1 MNAKKLCIQHITPL
15 SFGEGLGERLSPS
28 YREGLG
34 ERLLGKALLLPMLFL
49 PLSLSAQHLS
59 TESAAID
66 CGQVLFGHPVTAV
79 YEMRNSG
86 NQPLTI
92 KDVRTSCGC
101 TTVDWPSTAIAAGK
115 NFQITVRYDAQT
127 MGHFD
132 KQIGIESNAADTMM
146 VLSLHGVVVPSL
158 ATFVGKYDYKI
169 DDLRLD
175 HNDVEFDDVNR
186 GDKPVQ
192 QIHIINK
199 GEQTLQPVVMHLP
212 SYLKASVSPT
222 QLAPGHSGVVTLMLD
237 SRAIRDFG
245 LTQSSIYLG
254 MFPGDKVAPEK
265 EISVSAV
272 ILPDFDHLTDAQRA
286 NAPKMILSA
295 EKIDLGHFDGKDK
308 KKGVL
313 EITNTGKS
321 TLKVR
326 SLQMFTTGLEVSL
339 NKTQIEPGKTAKLKV
354 TAYAKQLRKAR
365 SKPRILMITNDPN
378 QTKVILNVNVE

>member
-1 MNAKKLCIQHITPL
+1 
-15 SFGEGLGERLSPS
+15 
-28 YREGLG
+28 
-34 ERLLGKALLLPMLFL
+34 
-49 PLSLSAQHLS
+49 
-59 TESAAID
+59 
-66 CGQVLFGHPVTAV
+66 VLFGHPVTAV

-101 TTVDWPSTAIAAGK
+101 TTVDWPATAIAAGK

-127 MGHFD
+127 MGHFN

-169 DDLRLD
+169 GDLRLD
-175 HNDVEFDDVNR
+175 HNDVNR

>member
-1 MNAKKLCIQHITPL
+1 M
-15 SFGEGLGERLSPS
+15 
-28 YREGLG
+28 
-34 ERLLGKALLLPMLFL
+34 
-49 PLSLSAQHLS
+49 
-59 TESAAID
+59 
-66 CGQVLFGHPVTAV
+66 
-79 YEMRNSG
+79 
-86 NQPLTI
+86 
-92 KDVRTSCGC
+92 
-101 TTVDWPSTAIAAGK
+101 
-115 NFQITVRYDAQT
+115 RYDAQT

-169 DDLRLD
+169 GALHLD
-175 HNDVEFDDVNR
+175 RNDVEFDDVNR

-237 SRAIRDFG
+237 SRAIRNFG

-254 MFPGDKVAPEK
+254 MFPGDKVSPEK
-265 EISVSAV
+265 EISISAV
-272 ILPDFDHLTDAQRA
+272 ILPDFDHLTEAQRA
-286 NAPKMILSA
+286 NAPKMVLSA
-295 EKIDLGHFDGKDK
+295 EKIDLGRFDGKDK

-313 EITNTGKS
+313 EITNAGKR
-321 TLKVR
+321 TLNVR

-339 NKTQIEPGKTAKLKV
+339 NKTQIEPGETAKLKV
-354 TAYAKQLRKAR
+354 TAYAKQLRSAR

>member
-1 MNAKKLCIQHITPL
+1 
-15 SFGEGLGERLSPS
+15 
-28 YREGLG
+28 
-34 ERLLGKALLLPMLFL
+34 
-49 PLSLSAQHLS
+49 
-59 TESAAID
+59 
-66 CGQVLFGHPVTAV
+66 
-79 YEMRNSG
+79 
-86 NQPLTI
+86 
-92 KDVRTSCGC
+92 
-101 TTVDWPSTAIAAGK
+101 
-115 NFQITVRYDAQT
+115 
-127 MGHFD
+127 
-132 KQIGIESNAADTMM
+132 
-146 VLSLHGVVVPSL
+146 
-158 ATFVGKYDYKI
+158 
-169 DDLRLD
+169 
-175 HNDVEFDDVNR
+175 
-186 GDKPVQ
+186 
-192 QIHIINK
+192 
-199 GEQTLQPVVMHLP
+199 
-212 SYLKASVSPT
+212 
-222 QLAPGHSGVVTLMLD
+222 
-237 SRAIRDFG
+237 
-245 LTQSSIYLG
+245 

-313 EITNTGKS
+313 EITNAGKR

>member
-1 MNAKKLCIQHITPL
+1 MNAKKLFIQHITPL
-15 SFGEGLGERLSPS
+15 SFGEVRL
-28 YREGLG
+28 

-59 TESAAID
+59 TESADID

-86 NQPLTI
+86 NLPLTI
-92 KDVRTSCGC
+92 RAVRTSCGC
-101 TTVDWPSTAIAAGK
+101 TTVDWPATAIAAGK

-132 KQIGIESNAADTMM
+132 KQIGIESNAADTTM

-158 ATFVGKYDYKI
+158 ATFVGTYDYQI
-169 DDLRLD
+169 GDLRLD
-175 HNDVEFDDVNR
+175 RNNVEFDDVNR
-186 GDKPVQ
+186 GDKPIQ

-199 GEQTLQPVVMHLP
+199 GKQTLQPVVMHLP
-212 SYLKASVSPT
+212 SYLKAEVKPT

-254 MFPGDKVAPEK
+254 MFPG

-286 NAPKMILSA
+286 NAPKMVLSD
-295 EKIDLGHFDGKDK
+295 EKIDLGRFDGKDK

-326 SLQMFTTGLEVSL
+326 SLQMFTTGLEVAL
-339 NKTQIEPGKTAKLKV
+339 NKTQIEPGETAKLKV
-354 TAYAKQLRKAR
+354 TAYAKQLRTAR

>member
-1 MNAKKLCIQHITPL
+1 MNAKKLFIQHITPL

-34 ERLLGKALLLPMLFL
+34 VRLLGKALLLPTLFL
-49 PLSLSAQHLS
+49 PLSLSAQRLS

-101 TTVDWPSTAIAAGK
+101 TTVDWPSTAIATGK

-127 MGHFD
+127 MGHFN

-169 DDLRLD
+169 GDLRLD

-245 LTQSSIYLG
+245 LTPRLRSPHRCPARQC
-254 MFPGDKVAPEK
+254 A
-265 EISVSAV
+265 
-272 ILPDFDHLTDAQRA
+272 
-286 NAPKMILSA
+286 
-295 EKIDLGHFDGKDK
+295 KDD
-308 KKGVL
+308 
-313 EITNTGKS
+313 S
-321 TLKVR
+321 
-326 SLQMFTTGLEVSL
+326 QC
-339 NKTQIEPGKTAKLKV
+339 
-354 TAYAKQLRKAR
+354 
-365 SKPRILMITNDPN
+365 
-378 QTKVILNVNVE
+378 

>member
-1 MNAKKLCIQHITPL
+1 MRYILFFVFLAM
-15 SFGEGLGERLSPS
+15 SM
-28 YREGLG
+28 
-34 ERLLGKALLLPMLFL
+34 LPA
-49 PLSLSAQHLS
+49 SAQKLIIEK
-59 TESAAID
+59 TTID
-66 CGQVLFGHPVTAV
+66 VGRTGYQQPITAV
-79 YEMRNSG
+79 FEFRVKGSKRVK
-86 NQPLTI
+86 I
-92 KDVRTSCGC
+92 REVRPDCSC
-101 TTVDWPSTAIAAGK
+101 TTVEYPKTEQGDKFTIRM
-115 NFQITVRYDAQT
+115 TYDARQL
-127 MGHFD
+127 GHFD
-132 KQIGIESNAADTMM
+132 KQIGIESNAADTTM

-158 ATFVGKYDYKI
+158 ATFVGTYDYQI
-169 DDLRLD
+169 GDLRLD
-175 HNDVEFDDVNR
+175 RNNVEFDDVNR
-186 GDKPVQ
+186 GDKPIQ

-199 GEQTLQPVVMHLP
+199 GKQTLQPVVMHLP
-212 SYLKASVSPT
+212 SYLKAEVKPT

-286 NAPKMILSA
+286 NAPKMVLSD
-295 EKIDLGHFDGKDK
+295 EKIDLGRFDGKDK

-326 SLQMFTTGLEVSL
+326 SLQMFTTGLEVAL
-339 NKTQIEPGKTAKLKV
+339 NKTQIEPGETAKLKV
-354 TAYAKQLRKAR
+354 TAYAKQLRTAR

>member
-1 MNAKKLCIQHITPL
+1 M
-15 SFGEGLGERLSPS
+15 GERLSPS

-34 ERLLGKALLLPMLFL
+34 VRLLGKALLLPMLFL

-59 TESAAID
+59 TESADID

-86 NQPLTI
+86 NLPLTI
-92 KDVRTSCGC
+92 RAVRTSCGC
-101 TTVDWPSTAIAAGK
+101 TTVDWPATAIAAGK

-132 KQIGIESNAADTMM
+132 KQIGIESNAADTTM

-158 ATFVGKYDYKI
+158 ATFVGTYDYQI
-169 DDLRLD
+169 GDLRLD
-175 HNDVEFDDVNR
+175 RNNVEFDDVNR
-186 GDKPVQ
+186 GDKPIQ

-199 GEQTLQPVVMHLP
+199 GKQTLQPVVMHLP
-212 SYLKASVSPT
+212 SYLKAEVKPT

-237 SRAIRDFG
+237 SRAIRGFG
-245 LTQSSIYLG
+245 LTQSSVYLG
-254 MFPGDKVAPEK
+254 MLPGDKVAPDK
-265 EISVSAV
+265 EISISAV

-286 NAPKMILSA
+286 NAPKMVLSD
-295 EKIDLGHFDGKDK
+295 EKIDLGRFDGKDK

-326 SLQMFTTGLEVSL
+326 SLQMFTTGLEVAL
-339 NKTQIEPGKTAKLKV
+339 NKTQIEPGETAKLKV
-354 TAYAKQLRKAR
+354 TAYAKQLRTAR

>member
-1 MNAKKLCIQHITPL
+1 MNAKKLFIKHITPL
-15 SFGEGLGERLSPS
+15 SFGEGLGV
-28 YREGLG
+28 
-34 ERLLGKALLLPMLFL
+34 RLLGRALLLPTLFL
-49 PLSLSAQHLS
+49 PLSLSAQRLS

-146 VLSLHGVVVPSL
+146 VLSLRGVVVPSL

-169 DDLRLD
+169 GDLHLD
-175 HNDVEFDDVNR
+175 RNDVEFDDVNR

-199 GEQTLQPVVMHLP
+199 GEQTLQPIVMHLP
-212 SYLKASVSPT
+212 S
-222 QLAPGHSGVVTLMLD
+222 
-237 SRAIRDFG
+237 
-245 LTQSSIYLG
+245 
-254 MFPGDKVAPEK
+254 
-265 EISVSAV
+265 
-272 ILPDFDHLTDAQRA
+272 
-286 NAPKMILSA
+286 
-295 EKIDLGHFDGKDK
+295 
-308 KKGVL
+308 
-313 EITNTGKS
+313 
-321 TLKVR
+321 
-326 SLQMFTTGLEVSL
+326 
-339 NKTQIEPGKTAKLKV
+339 
-354 TAYAKQLRKAR
+354 
-365 SKPRILMITNDPN
+365 
-378 QTKVILNVNVE
+378 